1 MLGKITELT
10 PFRIKFLL
18 RLSSVG
24 ATTISSSIAFYL
36 GLFGLALIGIPFI
49 ILSTL
54 IATIVEHY
62 SEKYVIER
70 YLTSRKELKNFSM
83 VEGIAA

>member
-1 MLGKITELT
+1 
-10 PFRIKFLL
+10 
-18 RLSSVG
+18 
-24 ATTISSSIAFYL
+24 
-36 GLFGLALIGIPFI
+36 LALIGIPFI